1 VPVGKVKFYDAAKG
15 FGFVSHDDGPDVFVR
30 KEALPADVEGLRP
43 GQRVEFDIVQG
54 RRGDQALSVRVLDAP
69 ASVQKA
75 RRKKP
80 DEMVPLVQDLIK
92 LLDHLEDDYRRDR
105 QPAAGAAGKTS
116 SVLRALADELDL
128 SR

>member
-1 VPVGKVKFYDAAKG
+1 VPVGKVKFYDAVKG

-92 LLDHLEDDYRRDR
+92 RLDHLEDDYRRDR
-105 QPAAGAAGKTS
+105 QPAAGSAGKTS
-116 SVLRALADELDL
+116 AVLRALADELDL